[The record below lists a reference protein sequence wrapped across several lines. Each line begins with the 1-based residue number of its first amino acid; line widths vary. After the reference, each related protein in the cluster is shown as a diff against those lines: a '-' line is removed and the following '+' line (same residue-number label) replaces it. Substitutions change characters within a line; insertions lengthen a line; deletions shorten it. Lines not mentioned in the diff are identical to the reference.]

1 MLHEQIKKIFND
13 KPKRI
18 KGWQKW
24 PDCSDEMIAEIN
36 SYKPELVLDLGCG
49 TNIFKGH
56 IDNIVGVDILDNNQQ
71 DINAPIE
78 DLPFEDN
85 SVDIALAFGSI
96 NFGDD
101 NLIDKQLQETIRVCK
116 PNARIYFRGI
126 QNNTAPWYEWTI
138 QKVLEKTIKHNL
150 NYIEVPR
157 LIYRRQQSRYLPDRS
172 MSRIFCV
179 WSVKK

>member
-1 MLHEQIKKIFND
+1 MLHEQIKNIFNN
-13 KPKRI
+13 KPLRKY
-18 KGWQKW
+18 GWRKW
-24 PDCSDEMIAEIN
+24 PDCGDEMIAEIN
-36 SYKPELVLDLGCG
+36 DLNPSLVLDLGCG
-49 TNIFKGH
+49 NNIFKGH
-56 IDNIVGVDILDNNQQ
+56 INNLIGVDILDNNKQ

-78 DLPFEDN
+78 DLPFDDN

-96 NFGDD
+96 NFGNDK
-101 NLIDKQLQETIRVCK
+101 LIDKQLKETIRVCK
-116 PNARIYFRGI
+116 PDARIYFRGI
-126 QNNTAPWYEWTI
+126 QNTATPWYEWTI

-150 NYIEVPR
+150 NYIEMPR